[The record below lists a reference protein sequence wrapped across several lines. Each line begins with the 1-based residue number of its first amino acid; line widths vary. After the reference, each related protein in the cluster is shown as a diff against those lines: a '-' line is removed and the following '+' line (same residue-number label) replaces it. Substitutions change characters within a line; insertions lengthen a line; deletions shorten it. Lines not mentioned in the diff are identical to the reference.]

1 MKLLRVGRGGET
13 GSLSAER
20 ALVTGS

>member
-20 ALVTGS
+20 ALVIGS